1 VTVTV
6 RPATPADAATLV
18 ALVRE
23 LAAYEREPL
32 SSVKMTEADVLRDGF
47 GPERRFEALIAE
59 ADGRAAGFALFFH
72 NYSTWEGRA
81 GLYIEDIYV
90 SEWARGLGVGRRLVA
105 EVAAIARER
114 GCPRVDLWVLHWN
127 PARKFYDRMGFTDM
141 SDWKPYRL
149 SGEALASLA
158 AEAGGSEQ
166 QAPAPAIASPGA
178 DRPQPRRRAVRA
190 RGARR
195 GR

>member
-23 LAAYEREPL
+23 LAVYEREPL

-47 GPERRFEALIAE
+47 GPQRRFEALIAE

-81 GLYIEDIYV
+81 GIYVEDIYV

-127 PARKFYDRMGFTDM
+127 PARKFYERMGFADM
-141 SDWKPYRL
+141 SEWKPYRL
-149 SGEALASLA
+149 SGEALAKVA
-158 AEAGGSEQ
+158 AEADGGDGRVSVPTALSGGS
-166 QAPAPAIASPGA
+166 
-178 DRPQPRRRAVRA
+178 DRPLPRRREA
-190 RGARR
+190 RGRAGRR
-195 GR
+195 SR

>member
-149 SGEALASLA
+149 SGDALAKVA
-158 AEAGGSEQ
+158 AEAGGEETE
-166 QAPAPAIASPGA
+166 PAALAIASPGA
-178 DRPQPRRRAVRA
+178 DRPQPRRRALRA

>member
-1 VTVTV
+1 MTVTV

-23 LAAYEREPL
+23 LAVYEREPL

-90 SEWARGLGVGRRLVA
+90 SEWARGLGVGRRLLA
-105 EVAAIARER
+105 EVAAIAQER

-127 PARKFYDRMGFTDM
+127 PARQFYDRMGFVDM
-141 SDWKPYRL
+141 SEWKPYRL
-149 SGEALASLA
+149 AGEALAGLA
-158 AEAGGSEQ
+158 AAAGRE
-166 QAPAPAIASPGA
+166 PAVAIPATTSRGA

>member
-6 RPATPADAATLV
+6 RPATPADVATLV

-32 SSVKMTEADVLRDGF
+32 SSVKITEADVLRDGF

-90 SEWARGLGVGRRLVA
+90 SEWARGLGVGRRLLA
-105 EVAAIARER
+105 EVAAIAQER

-127 PARKFYDRMGFTDM
+127 PARKFYDRMGFVDM
-141 SDWKPYRL
+141 SEWKPYRL
-149 SGEALASLA
+149 AGEALAGLA
-158 AEAGGSEQ
+158 AAAGREPEA
-166 QAPAPAIASPGA
+166 AVPATASRGA

>member
-23 LAAYEREPL
+23 LAVYEREPL

-47 GPERRFEALIAE
+47 GPDRRFEALIAE

-81 GLYIEDIYV
+81 GIYIEDIYV
-90 SEWARGLGVGRRLVA
+90 SEWARGLGIGRRLVA

-127 PARKFYDRMGFTDM
+127 PARKFYERMGFTDM
-141 SDWKPYRL
+141 SDWTPYRL
-149 SGEALASLA
+149 SGDALEKVA
-158 AEAGGSEQ
+158 AEADEEETE
-166 QAPAPAIASPGA
+166 PAALATVSPGA
-178 DRPQPRRRAVRA
+178 DRPQPRRRALRA